1 MPTAN
6 SQLNVAENGSI
17 RHRTE
22 SLPKRTN
29 CYIFHGV
36 CRNHRCDLS
45 GNNSMSLT
53 LLTTITAVT
62 LVVVT
67 GAAFVLKR
75 RPDKRLGYLAQY
87 DPLTGL
93 INRTLFGD
101 RLASSLA
108 RARRDGGLVT
118 VMFLDIDGFKD
129 INDRFGHAVGD
140 ELLRQIASR
149 LVGCLR
155 ETDTVARLGGDEFT
169 VILEGGKRVEDAGQV
184 AAKML
189 KTIAT
194 PYRIGEREL
203 VVTASIG
210 VAVYPLDGDTAED
223 LLKGADTAMYQSKAA
238 GRNTYQYFTRS
249 LRDRTSERISLMGD
263 LREAIESVTQLR
275 IEYQPMV
282 DLVRGTVIGL
292 EALVRWDHPTRGLLM
307 PGDFIPLAEE
317 SDLIVPMSK
326 WLLDEACTD
335 MRKWID
341 LGMRPMRVAVNASGR
356 LFRDANLVET
366 IAAALAAANLD
377 PRHLEVEVTERT
389 ITIEAE
395 RTERAL
401 ERLSDMGV
409 TVSIDDFGTGY
420 SSLRQLQQ
428 LSIHALKIDQ
438 SFIRD
443 AHRREESR
451 AIVEAIV
458 AIARS
463 FDLAVIA
470 EGVETREELSTVRAL
485 GCTLVQGYLV
495 ARPLRPERV
504 IEFVDGYDQTLV
516 FSAVS
521 DTSTAPH
528 PSL

>member
-1 MPTAN
+1 MPIIFLYIAIGVTT
-6 SQLNVAENGSI
+6 VAALAAI
-17 RHRTE
+17 
-22 SLPKRTN
+22 
-29 CYIFHGV
+29 
-36 CRNHRCDLS
+36 
-45 GNNSMSLT
+45 
-53 LLTTITAVT
+53 
-62 LVVVT
+62 VVM
-67 GAAFVLKR
+67 KR
-75 RPDKRLGYLAQY
+75 RPDKRLGYLGQY

-118 VMFLDIDGFKD
+118 LMFLDVDGFKD

-149 LVGCLR
+149 LVACLR
-155 ETDTVARLGGDEFT
+155 ETDTVSRFGGDEFT

-184 AAKML
+184 AAKIL
-189 KTIAT
+189 RTIAT
-194 PYRIGEREL
+194 PYRVGDREL
-203 VVTASIG
+203 VITASIG

-249 LRDRTSERISLMGD
+249 LRDRTSERLTLTED
-263 LREAIESVTQLR
+263 LRAAIESVTQLR
-275 IEYQPMV
+275 IEYQPKV
-282 DLVRGTVIGL
+282 DLVRGTVIGV

-307 PGDFIPLAEE
+307 PAEFIPLAEE

-326 WLLDEACTD
+326 WLLDTACID
-335 MRKWID
+335 MRSWID
-341 LGMRPMRVAVNASGR
+341 QGMRPVRVGVNASER

-377 PRHLEVEVTERT
+377 PRYLDIEVTERT
-389 ITIEAE
+389 ITHEAE

-420 SSLRQLQQ
+420 SSLRQLQR

-438 SFIRD
+438 SFVRD

-458 AIARS
+458 SIARS
-463 FDLAVIA
+463 FDLDVIA
-470 EGVETREELSTVRAL
+470 EGVETAEELATIRAL
-485 GCTLVQGYLV
+485 GCTRVQGYLV

-504 IEFVDGYDQTLV
+504 MEFVDGYDQTLA
-516 FSAVS
+516 FSA
-521 DTSTAPH
+521 
-528 PSL
+528 PSGDGLQPNQDEAG